1 MDIFAEV
8 KERVTMKAV
17 LQQFHLQQDRR
28 GNILCPFHAD
38 HRPSCKI
45 YDNSFYCWACGTG
58 GDVINFTARYL
69 NVSNLEAAQYLAA
82 TFGIMTDGPETLRQQ
97 REREKREQTRREQEQ
112 WEQWKNTAFQVLTCY
127 QQLLLE
133 GLRSRDP
140 DSHWWVKYHQKE
152 CIVEYYLDCLC
163 DDPEA
168 FYQVYRREV
177 KRIAE
182 AVDRQHQDRR
192 AAG

>member
-45 YDNSFYCWACGTG
+45 YDNSFYCWACGAG

-82 TFGIMTDGPETLRQQ
+82 TFGIMTDGR
-97 REREKREQTRREQEQ
+97 KHSGSSGSG
-112 WEQWKNTAFQVLTCY
+112 KS
-127 QQLLLE
+127 
-133 GLRSRDP
+133 GS
-140 DSHWWVKYHQKE
+140 
-152 CIVEYYLDCLC
+152 
-163 DDPEA
+163 
-168 FYQVYRREV
+168 
-177 KRIAE
+177 
-182 AVDRQHQDRR
+182 RR
-192 AAG
+192 AGNRNSGSSGKIRPFRC